1 MSKSARQIAFE
12 ILLKIEND
20 NAYSNIAVDSAIKA
34 YNPNSTDCAFI
45 SRLVYGVVER
55 KITLDYAI
63 SKYLNSSLNR
73 LKKPVLV
80 ALRLGAYQILFADKI
95 PQSAAVN
102 ESVKI
107 VKDNK
112 CGFAS
117 GMVNA
122 VLRKIAN
129 DGLSF
134 SEDMSESEL
143 ISVTYSVPKDF
154 ANLIIHHY
162 GLDNAKKFF
171 SCALESKKIYIR
183 VNTVKITPENLK
195 KELENEGVCVKETV
209 LTDAF
214 EITFNGAVYNLE
226 AYKNGYFHVEDI
238 SSQLCV
244 KALELFE
251 GATAIDVC
259 AAPGGKS
266 FAIAECMNNNGT
278 LYSCDIYP
286 QRTDL
291 IRQGAKRLGLDCIK
305 PAVNDASVFN
315 ENFPLADRVL
325 CDVPCSG
332 LGIIGKKPEIKYKKL
347 DEIKSLLPIQKAI
360 LETSS
365 RYVKV
370 GGRLVYSTCSVNPN
384 ENRKICDA
392 FLKEHGEFKS
402 VRVLPEVQRTV
413 DEGDYLTLFP
423 HTNNCDGFFIAAFIK
438 QG

>member
-12 ILLKIEND
+12 ILLKIENN

-34 YNPNSTDCAFI
+34 YNPDSTDCAFI

-55 KITLDYAI
+55 KITLDYII
-63 SKYLNSSLNR
+63 SKYLSSSLNK
-73 LKKPVLV
+73 LKKTVLV
-80 ALRLGAYQILFADKI
+80 ALRLGAYQILFADKV

-112 CGFAS
+112 CSFAS

-122 VLRKIAN
+122 VLRKVAN
-129 DGLSF
+129 EGLVF

-143 ISVTYSVPKDF
+143 ISVTYSVPQDVV
-154 ANLIIHHY
+154 NLIIHHY
-162 GLDNAKKFF
+162 GLENAKKFF
-171 SCALESKKIYIR
+171 SCALDSKKIYIR
-183 VNTVKITPENLK
+183 VNTVKITPESLK
-195 KELENEGVCVKETV
+195 KELEGENVFVKETA
-209 LTDAF
+209 LSDAF
-214 EITFNGAVYNLE
+214 EISFSGAVYNLK

-259 AAPGGKS
+259 AAPGGKT
-266 FAIAECMNNNGT
+266 FAAAECMNNKGI

-286 QRTDL
+286 QRAEL
-291 IRQGAKRLGLDCIK
+291 INQGAKRLGLDCVKAI
-305 PAVNDASVFN
+305 VNDASAFN
-315 ENFPLADRVL
+315 SEFPLADRVL

-332 LGIIGKKPEIKYKKL
+332 LGIIGKKPEIKYKRL
-347 DEIKSLLPIQKAI
+347 DETKSLLPIQKAI

-365 RYVKV
+365 RYLKV

-384 ENRKICDA
+384 ENRRICDA
-392 FLKEHGEFKS
+392 FLKEHKEFKS
-402 VRVLPEVQRTV
+402 VKVLPNVQRTV